1 MYKFKITYD
10 VNEKDWDSYLINSL
24 DSSFFQSA
32 NFLKIQTKN
41 KIPVFIHIFDQYD
54 KIKCQLGLVITKK
67 YSPYSTRKLNKFTE
81 LISKFA
87 NRATWVSGPII
98 FSNNDEIRMK
108 VIQTL
113 ILALEELAVK
123 NKLVIIDGYTPP
135 TDLLVNKKYLNEFK
149 INGYNNEN
157 FTTFILDLNK
167 SLEEIWNNV
176 AKKARN
182 DVTRAKRRNV
192 TVKEMKN
199 YEDFIEFRKLMKIWG
214 ETKGIDISEQN
225 KLIEKDWKLYQ
236 KGVQHFF
243 LAFQE
248 NEVISGLRIGTFNG
262 IAYTHQVLNT
272 YSKSTSLG
280 GSLLTWHAIEWS
292 KNKNMRIYDLSGVKS
307 EPKNSIEFEKHNEQW
322 KGLTE
327 YKKKWGGNELEYH
340 HLIKTRKSTMYKLF
354 RLLSRPDFL
363 YREYKRKHFH
373 KPLKQ
378 NGENLT

>member
-10 VNEKDWDSYLINSL
+10 VNENEWDSYLKNNPN
-24 DSSFFQSA
+24 SSFFQSV
-32 NFLKIQTKN
+32 NFLKIQTEN
-41 KIPVFIHIFDQYD
+41 KIPVFIHIFDQYN
-54 KIKCQLGLVITKK
+54 KIECQLGLVITKT
-67 YSPYSTRKLNKFTE
+67 YSPYSTKKLNKFTE

-157 FTTFILDLNK
+157 FSTFILDLNK

-236 KGVQHFF
+236 KSITIFKIIYS
-243 LAFQE
+243 LAQ
-248 NEVISGLRIGTFNG
+248 
-262 IAYTHQVLNT
+262 
-272 YSKSTSLG
+272 
-280 GSLLTWHAIEWS
+280 
-292 KNKNMRIYDLSGVKS
+292 
-307 EPKNSIEFEKHNEQW
+307 
-322 KGLTE
+322 
-327 YKKKWGGNELEYH
+327 
-340 HLIKTRKSTMYKLF
+340 IKTKKF
-354 RLLSRPDFL
+354 D
-363 YREYKRKHFH
+363 
-373 KPLKQ
+373 
-378 NGENLT
+378 G

>member
-10 VNEKDWDSYLINSL
+10 VNENEWDSYLKNNPN
-24 DSSFFQSA
+24 SSFFQSA
-32 NFLKIQTKN
+32 NFLKIQTEN
-41 KIPVFIHIFDQYD
+41 RIPVFIHIFDQHN
-54 KIKCQLGLVITKK
+54 KIECQLGLVITKT
-67 YSPYSTRKLNKFTE
+67 YSPYSTKKLNKFTE
-81 LISKFA
+81 LISKFG

-157 FTTFILDLNK
+157 FTTFVLDLNK
-167 SLEEIWNNV
+167 SLEEIWVNV

-192 TVKEMKN
+192 TIKEMKN
-199 YEDFIEFRKLMKIWG
+199 YEDFIDFRKLMKIWG
-214 ETKGIDISEQN
+214 KTKGIDISEQN
-225 KLIEKDWKLYQ
+225 ELIEKDWKSYQ

-272 YSKSTSLG
+272 YSQSTSLG

-292 KNKNMRIYDLSGVKS
+292 KNNNMRIYDLSGIKS
-307 EPKNSIEFEKHNEQW
+307 EPKNSIELEKHNEQW
-322 KGLTE
+322 KGLAE

-340 HLIKTRKSTMYKLF
+340 HLIKTRKSIMYKLF

>member
-81 LISKFA
+81 LISKFG

-98 FSNNDEIRMK
+98 FSNNKETRMR
-108 VIQTL
+108 ILETL
-113 ILALEELAVK
+113 ILALEEFSSK
-123 NKLVIIDGYTPP
+123 NNLVIIDGYTPP
-135 TDLLVNKKYLNEFK
+135 MDMLVDKEYLNEFI
-149 INGYNNEN
+149 INGYSNEN
-157 FTTFILDLNK
+157 FKTFILDLSK
-167 SLEEIWNNV
+167 SLEEIWVNV
-176 AKKARN
+176 TKKAKN

-192 TVKEMKN
+192 TVKEIKN
-199 YEDFIEFRKLMKIWG
+199 YEDFIDFRKLVKIWG
-214 ETKGIDISEQN
+214 KTKGIDISEQN
-225 KLIEKDWKLYQ
+225 EFIERDWELYQ
-236 KGVQHFF
+236 KGIQRFF

-248 NEVISGLRIGTFNG
+248 NEIISGLRVGTFNG

-280 GSLLTWHAIEWS
+280 GSLLTWHAIEWA
-292 KNKNMRIYDLSGVKS
+292 KNNNMRIYDLSGVKS
-307 EPKNSIEFEKHNEQW
+307 EPKNIIELEKHNAQW

-363 YREYKRKHFH
+363 YREYKRKHFD
-373 KPLKQ
+373 KPMKSKI
-378 NGENLT
+378 NTR

>member
-10 VNEKDWDSYLINSL
+10 VNENEWDSYLKNNPN
-24 DSSFFQSA
+24 SSFFQSV
-32 NFLKIQTKN
+32 NFLKIQTEN
-41 KIPVFIHIFDQYD
+41 KIPVFIHIFDQYN
-54 KIKCQLGLVITKK
+54 KIECQLGLVITKT
-67 YSPYSTRKLNKFTE
+67 YSPYSTKKLNKFTE